1 MPSKTDGSAPSGG
14 LEHDPH
20 CHQPHSAVMNSSNSG
35 RDVNGLTHLAPEVTS
50 KYPSWSRDGL
60 PNSAEPMTVNGK
72 SSATTVLPG
81 STNSS
86 YGEPEALL
94 SEKHEEKNRNLRMS
108 WWSQIRAIWKGENAA
123 AVEARL
129 EREMNE
135 RLWCDP
141 SPFLFQPGDLCSL
154 VDPEN
159 VDRLHDM
166 GGTEGLLAGL
176 GTHPD
181 KGISSTCN
189 SSENSPPFLGSV
201 EDRVRVYGE
210 NILPERKSKSLL
222 LLMWLALQDK
232 ILILLI
238 VAAIVSLAL
247 GLYTDFGLPRDRV
260 PCEHPPPGKSDCET
274 KPVDWVE
281 GVAIMVAVIIVD
293 LIGSLNDWQ
302 KERQFRVLDAKK
314 DARNVTVLRQGT
326 QQLIDLHDVLVG
338 DIVSFEPGEVVAYDG
353 VVLRGHNIKCDE
365 SSITG
370 ESDMINKVTF
380 DEYMREK
387 QSMDGSVKRKSC
399 FMISGSKVLEGVGEF
414 VVTAVGPLSMNGKL
428 MMSLRDE
435 PENTPLQSKLNRL
448 AELIAKLGTGAGVIL
463 FIALMI
469 RYFVDLGRDD
479 HIDGPKYGERF
490 IRVLIIAVTV
500 VVVAVP
506 EGLPLA
512 VTLALAFATRRMSNR
527 NLLVRILGS
536 CETMANATVICT
548 DKTGTLTQ
556 NKMNVV
562 AGCVG
567 CDLPFQDRIK
577 LEMTNAGE
585 LDAVLDMDELPTKV
599 PVCLQR
605 LMADLICINSTAF
618 IANPSE
624 GELAAPG
631 KSKSWWSTMFKPKP
645 KQIESTHA
653 TKESPFVGS
662 KTETALLDMVI
673 RMDWGNYD
681 EIRKASNVVQFI
693 PFSSKRK
700 TMAVVVETTEG
711 YRLFMKGASEVLL
724 RMSSSVV
731 STENSALVGGVRTR
745 TLDGSA
751 RHELSQ
757 MIEKFAMQSLRT
769 IGLCYRDFTSWPPKG
784 ATLLETGEVAYEDL
798 SHDLAFLA
806 LTAIEDPLR
815 YGVSEAVRSCG
826 KAGVQVKMCTGDNLI
841 TARSIAS
848 QCGIY
853 TSGGIVME
861 GPAFKQ
867 LSDAD
872 LTEIAP
878 RLQVLARSSPED
890 KKRLTEKLKSLGNVV
905 AVTGDGTNDGPALKA
920 ANVGFSMGIA
930 GSEVAKEASDIILL
944 DDNFSSIVN
953 AIMWGRCVNDAV
965 RKFLQFQITV
975 NIVAVIVTFVTA
987 VADNEQTSVLTPV
1000 QLLWLNLIMD
1010 TLAALALATD
1020 PADPKS
1026 LERKPDRWSTPL
1038 ITAEMW
1044 KQITVQSVYQLV
1056 LILVL
1061 NFAGKSILNMHSQ
1074 ERWKRVSNDVELNT
1088 LIFNVFVWCQLF
1100 NQVNA
1105 RRLDRKLN
1113 IFHYLHK
1120 NIWFVLIMAIEIG
1133 VQILIVFK
1141 GGAAF
1146 SVHGLNGRDWGISIV
1161 AGFVSWPLGLLTRL
1175 IPTEP
1180 FENLLI
1186 RMHLMP
1192 DPDVLPVTA
1201 PDANDGDEKN
1211 NTYANWNEPAIGRLV
1226 EQLGAYSR
1234 IRGGRLRASNLVLKS
1249 NARLM
1254 REHDIHPK
1262 DLMAIVP
1269 GFIGASIGSTWRPL
1283 SSEAPQGYENSG
1295 RSEQRTSAWQ
1305 LFSQGKMQFHP
1316 DTPQDNPY
1324 IQVLRNAQMH
1334 GS

>member
-1 MPSKTDGSAPSGG
+1 
-14 LEHDPH
+14 
-20 CHQPHSAVMNSSNSG
+20 
-35 RDVNGLTHLAPEVTS
+35 
-50 KYPSWSRDGL
+50 
-60 PNSAEPMTVNGK
+60 MTVNGK

-166 GGTEGLLAGL
+166 GGTDGLLAGL

-731 STENSALVGGVRTR
+731 STENSALVGGVR
-745 TLDGSA
+745 
-751 RHELSQ
+751 
-757 MIEKFAMQSLRT
+757 
-769 IGLCYRDFTSWPPKG
+769 
-784 ATLLETGEVAYEDL
+784 
-798 SHDLAFLA
+798 
-806 LTAIEDPLR
+806 
-815 YGVSEAVRSCG
+815 
-826 KAGVQVKMCTGDNLI
+826 
-841 TARSIAS
+841 
-848 QCGIY
+848 
-853 TSGGIVME
+853 
-861 GPAFKQ
+861 
-867 LSDAD
+867 
-872 LTEIAP
+872 
-878 RLQVLARSSPED
+878 SP
-890 KKRLTEKLKSLGNVV
+890 
-905 AVTGDGTNDGPALKA
+905 
-920 ANVGFSMGIA
+920 
-930 GSEVAKEASDIILL
+930 
-944 DDNFSSIVN
+944 
-953 AIMWGRCVNDAV
+953 
-965 RKFLQFQITV
+965 
-975 NIVAVIVTFVTA
+975 
-987 VADNEQTSVLTPV
+987 
-1000 QLLWLNLIMD
+1000 
-1010 TLAALALATD
+1010 
-1020 PADPKS
+1020 
-1026 LERKPDRWSTPL
+1026 
-1038 ITAEMW
+1038 
-1044 KQITVQSVYQLV
+1044 
-1056 LILVL
+1056 
-1061 NFAGKSILNMHSQ
+1061 
-1074 ERWKRVSNDVELNT
+1074 
-1088 LIFNVFVWCQLF
+1088 
-1100 NQVNA
+1100 
-1105 RRLDRKLN
+1105 
-1113 IFHYLHK
+1113 
-1120 NIWFVLIMAIEIG
+1120 
-1133 VQILIVFK
+1133 
-1141 GGAAF
+1141 
-1146 SVHGLNGRDWGISIV
+1146 
-1161 AGFVSWPLGLLTRL
+1161 
-1175 IPTEP
+1175 
-1180 FENLLI
+1180 
-1186 RMHLMP
+1186 
-1192 DPDVLPVTA
+1192 
-1201 PDANDGDEKN
+1201 
-1211 NTYANWNEPAIGRLV
+1211 
-1226 EQLGAYSR
+1226 
-1234 IRGGRLRASNLVLKS
+1234 
-1249 NARLM
+1249 
-1254 REHDIHPK
+1254 
-1262 DLMAIVP
+1262 
-1269 GFIGASIGSTWRPL
+1269 
-1283 SSEAPQGYENSG
+1283 
-1295 RSEQRTSAWQ
+1295 
-1305 LFSQGKMQFHP
+1305 
-1316 DTPQDNPY
+1316 
-1324 IQVLRNAQMH
+1324 
-1334 GS
+1334 